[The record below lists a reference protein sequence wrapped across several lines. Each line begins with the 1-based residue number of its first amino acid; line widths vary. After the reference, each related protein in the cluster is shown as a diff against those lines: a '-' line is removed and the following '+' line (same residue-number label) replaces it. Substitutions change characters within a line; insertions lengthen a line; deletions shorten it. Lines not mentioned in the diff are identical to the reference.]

1 MAEVMRNLAFALALF
16 LFWIVLSWHF
26 SWIFLSLGLVSC
38 LFVLWLTAR
47 MQMGGDDGAPVLA
60 VMRLIKYSAW
70 LLKEIAVSNI
80 KVARII
86 LDPALP
92 VRPVLFYA
100 PSAQKT
106 PLGTF
111 IFANSI
117 TLTPGTISVD
127 ISDSNDRILVHAL
140 HEDLSWGPQGCEMD
154 TRLAAAGL

>member
-1 MAEVMRNLAFALALF
+1 MRKLVFALTLF
-16 LFWIVLSWHF
+16 LFWIILSWHF
-26 SWIFLSLGLVSC
+26 SGMFLLLGLGSS
-38 LFVLWLTAR
+38 LFIVWLTAR
-47 MQMGGDDGAPVLA
+47 MHMGGDGGAPVGA
-60 VMRLIKYSAW
+60 IVRLIKYSAW

-106 PLGTF
+106 GLGVF

-127 ISDSNDRILVHAL
+127 ISDSNDQILVHAL
-140 HEDLSWGPQGCEMD
+140 HEDFSWGPQSCEMD
-154 TRLAAAGL
+154 ARLAAAGV